1 MKKIRLQR
9 YMVAL
14 SMAGMLAGM
23 TSCGDLSTIG
33 EQVFNNT
40 FLVDIGAKTGSAD
53 TQITPDLPQY
63 VTLKVQNQTIYPAK
77 IIINIKRAQ
86 TIETFEA
93 TLAAKQTVGKLIE
106 SCNSETNPVLSMYV
120 PTLTEDVTA
129 VPVGQ
134 VFVMVNGLPVLIA
147 ASQLPGVLNVGT
159 DFNCGDTVEFVITT
173 SFSDTDR
180 YQVSAVVFEGN
191 TED

>member
-120 PTLTEDVTA
+120 ATLTEDVTA

-134 VFVMVNGLPVLIA
+134 VFVMVNGLPILIA